1 MTALTTTTSSPA
13 NRPTSPALTPDLS
26 ALLDT
31 AASPDAAGEI
41 ARSPVLLAEVKHAL
55 PALKAVAEHKAGEDG
70 VRAVIGRRFAL
81 YPQPER
87 DDGEW
92 AGWWADY
99 FDVLADVPLSCLEAA
114 MRAFIA
120 RPTSQFMPKP
130 GELRD
135 LAFRTPSRTLQRYQR
150 AKRALQIADDTPRP
164 VYADDAPQGE
174 AVDHQAE
181 IRKMLAEYTAKAGA
195 RGPAFAARAPSTA
208 GKPDAGG
215 LTPQMRE
222 LIARRGPA

>member
-1 MTALTTTTSSPA
+1 MAL
-13 NRPTSPALTPDLS
+13 R
-26 ALLDT
+26 
-31 AASPDAAGEI
+31 EE
-41 ARSPVLLAEVKHAL
+41 ARAAL

-92 AGWWADY
+92 AAWWADY
-99 FDVLADVPLSCLEAA
+99 FDALADVPLACLEAA
-114 MRAFIA
+114 MRAWVQ
-120 RPTSQFMPKP
+120 RPDAQFMPKP

-135 LAFRTPSRTLQRYQR
+135 LAHRTPSRTLQRYQR
-150 AKRALQIADDTPRP
+150 AKRAIQIADNR
-164 VYADDAPQGE
+164 DAPPKVVHVAPEG
-174 AVDHQAE
+174 VNIDHQAA
-181 IRKMLAEYTAKAGA
+181 IRKMLADYQASYVA
-195 RGPAFAARAPSTA
+195 RQPVPRPAMPSTA

-222 LIARRGPA
+222 LIARRAERGE